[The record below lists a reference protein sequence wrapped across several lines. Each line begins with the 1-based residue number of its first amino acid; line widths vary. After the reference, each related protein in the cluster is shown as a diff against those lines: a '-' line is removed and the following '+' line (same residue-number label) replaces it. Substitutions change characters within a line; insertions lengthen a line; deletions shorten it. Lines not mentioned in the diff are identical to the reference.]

1 MKWRWLRGLA
11 IWNRQPI
18 RAQGGWLALIPVAA
32 IVLSFAMAYYGNRNR
47 EWLETDI
54 ERKFHT
60 ANKLDE
66 LMALVVNAESGI
78 RGYLLTGRTEFLE
91 PYKIAERDLPQTF
104 AELKRTAETDTDK
117 QASRESLERLEKIE
131 MQVGNSLAFFDETR
145 KSAFSRIMSRDEL
158 FARLQKGK
166 TMMDETRS
174 SLLEIQAAEDR
185 SLSAS
190 LNEIYRV
197 RRRDYLF
204 VIIALLI
211 GLLAR
216 AVSFYLFDRGIVRRL
231 ERLSENA
238 RCLQRGEAFK
248 FPISKKKDAVGC
260 LEQELENLS
269 QILGKN
275 DTVTKSN

>member
-1 MKWRWLRGLA
+1 M
-11 IWNRQPI
+11 
-18 RAQGGWLALIPVAA
+18 IPVAA

-104 AELKRTAETDTDK
+104 SELKRTAETDTDK
-117 QASRESLERLEKIE
+117 QSSRESLEQLGKIE

-145 KSAFSRIMSRDEL
+145 KSAFARIMSKDEL

-174 SLLEIQAAEDR
+174 SLQEIQAEEDR
-185 SLSAS
+185 SLAES

-216 AVSFYLFDRGIVRRL
+216 VVSFYLFDRGIVRRL
-231 ERLSENA
+231 ERLAENA
-238 RCLQRGEAFK
+238 RCLQRGEGFK
-248 FPISKKKDAVGC
+248 FPISKKADAVGC
-260 LEQELENLS
+260 LEQELENIS

-275 DTVTKSN
+275 DTVAKSN